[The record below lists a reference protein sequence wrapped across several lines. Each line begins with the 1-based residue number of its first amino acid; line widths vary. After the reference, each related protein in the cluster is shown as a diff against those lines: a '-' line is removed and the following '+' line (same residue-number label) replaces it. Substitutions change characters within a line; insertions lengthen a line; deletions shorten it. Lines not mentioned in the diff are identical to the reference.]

1 MTTLFDIKAYK
12 GDIGGSKND
21 YLYGLEE
28 HPNAPQQV
36 GERRYTYSASGNPL
50 TIEGGDVNRTLT
62 WDAENRLRRIYDS
75 RSGQLHLYTYNHLG
89 ERALKRYGKAQAMA
103 VNDKDA
109 GALLDTKDN
118 YSAYVSPYFVGH
130 NNRYTKHYYAGAMR
144 IASKMGASGSTYAAG
159 TDEPD
164 LYFYHT
170 DHLGSTTYITDR
182 KEVAQY
188 VAYTPYGETFK
199 EYKNVT
205 PYKFNGKE
213 LDQETGYYYYGA
225 RYYDPTTAL
234 WLGTDPLQHKYPEVG
249 PYVFCHAN
257 PIMRIDL
264 DGQADWKAILKGSLS
279 VYGGYMA
286 IESGVVLVVTPT
298 VVSQAAGATLLSTGI
313 TAVGLGTTK
322 IIAGL
327 VDNGSA
333 SSIPTGVG
341 ETIGQSIDAVA
352 GNVSSTG
359 RTIGSVIDASFGFV
373 SNALQGTSITL
384 NDVIAN
390 FGVSIVDAIES
401 ITYGFQALLENNPLH
416 IYKTDSSIKEDIV
429 CPKDN
434 LRVAD

>member
-1 MTTLFDIKAYK
+1 M
-12 GDIGGSKND
+12 
-21 YLYGLEE
+21 
-28 HPNAPQQV
+28 

-62 WDAENRLRRIYDS
+62 WDAENRLRRISDS

-89 ERALKRYGKAQAMA
+89 ERALKRYGKAQTMA

-118 YSAYVSPYFVGH
+118 YSAYVSPYFVRH

-164 LYFYHT
+164 LYFYFT

-225 RYYDPTTAL
+225 RYYDPQTAL
-234 WLGTDPLQHKYPEVG
+234 WFGTDPLAHINPQVS
-249 PYVFCHAN
+249 PYVYCKSN
-257 PIMRIDL
+257 PVCRIDL
-264 DGQADWKAILKGSLS
+264 DGRADWQAVYDGSLS
-279 VYGGYMA
+279 VVGGA
-286 IESGVVLVVTPT
+286 LSCIAGGTAACTPT
-298 VVSQAAGATLLSTGI
+298 GVGQVAGAVLISTGI
-313 TAVGLGTTK
+313 VGMGLGTTQ
-322 IIAGL
+322 IIAGF
-327 VDNGSA
+327 VDVPNA
-333 SSIPTGVG
+333 SNIPTGCVEAIGMVSDAVFNLDKCQTVG
-341 ETIGQSIDAVA
+341 GYVDMGVGISATKAAGQSLNIVDILSITSSVVYDYSNIVTFTKSNVGDNNQFICDPDKVRVQQPLIRETIHQD
-352 GNVSSTG
+352 
-359 RTIGSVIDASFGFV
+359 
-373 SNALQGTSITL
+373 
-384 NDVIAN
+384 
-390 FGVSIVDAIES
+390 E
-401 ITYGFQALLENNPLH
+401 
-416 IYKTDSSIKEDIV
+416 K
-429 CPKDN
+429 
-434 LRVAD
+434 